1 MHEARIKRFILFKI
15 RGFVL
20 FFFLLI
26 ACSEN
31 HKKNSGIHESFVH
44 SSKNAGRERKS
55 RERIVSRI
63 LSILP
68 DTIISVY

>member
-20 FFFLLI
+20 FFLLI

-44 SSKNAGRERKS
+44 SSKNAGREIKS